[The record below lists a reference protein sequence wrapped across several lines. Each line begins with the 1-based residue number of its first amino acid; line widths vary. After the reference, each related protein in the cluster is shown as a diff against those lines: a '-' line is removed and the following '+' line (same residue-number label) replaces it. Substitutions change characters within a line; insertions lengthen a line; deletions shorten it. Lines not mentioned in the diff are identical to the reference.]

1 VELKWYCA
9 FCEQHLTVEHS
20 GPRLPFMK
28 PPRQIAAQRLLAR
41 VDDHIDFH
49 AWQFGNEIKYQW
61 LEDQEMDDD

>member
-1 VELKWYCA
+1 
-9 FCEQHLTVEHS
+9 
-20 GPRLPFMK
+20 MK